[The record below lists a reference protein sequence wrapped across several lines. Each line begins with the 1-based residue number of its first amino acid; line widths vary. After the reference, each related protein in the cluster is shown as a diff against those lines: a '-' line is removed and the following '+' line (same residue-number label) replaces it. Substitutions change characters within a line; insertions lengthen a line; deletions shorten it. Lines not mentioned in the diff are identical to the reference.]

1 MLRLDGCRRRGQAAA
16 DRIGDLWLLR
26 QAVPRPTMAGGGV
39 EMRLVRALLIALL
52 SATLMASAVY
62 VLVVRPR
69 IRSWGVDPAEAELEL
84 PGDDLLPEP
93 SHTETRG
100 ITIDAPP
107 AKIWPWLV
115 QMGYGRAGWY
125 SYDTLDNEGPSTSR
139 ILPEFQELKAGDI
152 MPTHPG
158 GGFKVEVVEPERAL
172 VLYMD
177 TELVRS
183 QAATATEEGESIDD
197 AAPGVRMSGAML
209 GASYPEIAASWA
221 FYLQPAG
228 DGRTRL
234 IERFRARTPGG
245 SPAHIILGEIMGTGI
260 VLMTRKQMLGIK
272 ERVEAEDVAMAAEAP
287 AEAPSPAEAPAE
299 TAV

>member
-1 MLRLDGCRRRGQAAA
+1 MKL
-16 DRIGDLWLLR
+16 I
-26 QAVPRPTMAGGGV
+26 
-39 EMRLVRALLIALL
+39 RALVIALL
-52 SATLMASAVY
+52 SAVVTASAVY
-62 VLVVRPR
+62 FLAVRPR
-69 IRSWGVDPAEAELEL
+69 IRSWGVDPAEAELAL
-84 PGDDLLPEP
+84 PGDDLISEP

-107 AKIWPWLV
+107 ARIWPWLV

-125 SYDTLDNEGPSTSR
+125 SYDALDNEGPSTDR
-139 ILPEFQELKAGDI
+139 VLPEFQSLEVGDI

-183 QAATATEEGESIDD
+183 QAEKAAEEGEGLED
-197 AAPGVRMSGAML
+197 AAAGTKVSGAIL
-209 GASYPEIAASWA
+209 GSSYPEINASWG

-228 DGRTRL
+228 EGRTRL

-245 SPAHIILGEIMGTGI
+245 SPAHIVLGEIMGTGI
-260 VLMTRKQMLGIK
+260 VLMTRKQMLSIK
-272 ERVEAEDVAMAAEAP
+272 ERVEREPSAPVEAP
-287 AEAPSPAEAPAE
+287 AEAAAI
-299 TAV
+299 

>member
-1 MLRLDGCRRRGQAAA
+1 
-16 DRIGDLWLLR
+16 
-26 QAVPRPTMAGGGV
+26 
-39 EMRLVRALLIALL
+39 MRLIRALVIALL
-52 SATLMASAVY
+52 SAVVTASAVY
-62 VLVVRPR
+62 FLLVRPK
-69 IRSWGVDPAEAELEL
+69 IRSWGVDPAEAELAL
-84 PGDDLLPEP
+84 PGDDLITDP

-107 AKIWPWLV
+107 ARIWPWLV

-125 SYDTLDNEGPSTSR
+125 SYDALDNEGPSTDR
-139 ILPEFQELKAGDI
+139 VLPEFQSLGVGDI

-177 TELVRS
+177 TELMRS
-183 QAATATEEGESIDD
+183 QAAQAEVEGKTELPTPGLKATGS
-197 AAPGVRMSGAML
+197 ML

-228 DGRTRL
+228 EGQTRL

-245 SPAHIILGEIMGTGI
+245 SPAHLVLGEIMGTGI
-260 VLMTRKQMLGIK
+260 VLMTRKQMLSIK
-272 ERVEAEDVAMAAEAP
+272 ERVEREPSEPIEAP
-287 AEAPSPAEAPAE
+287 AEAA
-299 TAV
+299 AV

>member
-1 MLRLDGCRRRGQAAA
+1 
-16 DRIGDLWLLR
+16 
-26 QAVPRPTMAGGGV
+26 
-39 EMRLVRALLIALL
+39 MRLIRALVIALL
-52 SATLMASAVY
+52 SAVVTASAVY
-62 VLVVRPR
+62 FLLVRPK
-69 IRSWGVDPAEAELEL
+69 IRSWGVDPAEAELAL
-84 PGDDLLPEP
+84 PGDDLITDP

-107 AKIWPWLV
+107 ARIWPWLV

-125 SYDTLDNEGPSTSR
+125 SYDALDNEGPSTDR
-139 ILPEFQELKAGDI
+139 VLPEFQSLGVGDI

-177 TELVRS
+177 TELMRS
-183 QAATATEEGESIDD
+183 QAAQAEVEGKTELPTPGLKATGS
-197 AAPGVRMSGAML
+197 ML

-228 DGRTRL
+228 EGQTRL

-245 SPAHIILGEIMGTGI
+245 SPAHLVLGEIMGTGI
-260 VLMTRKQMLGIK
+260 VLMTRKQMLSIK
-272 ERVEAEDVAMAAEAP
+272 ERVERDPSEPIEAP
-287 AEAPSPAEAPAE
+287 AEAA
-299 TAV
+299 AV